1 MYPANSIRLI
11 GMMTLTG
18 VLWSASASAA
28 SADLLN
34 LYRAAASDNPSLKI
48 RSLTTERLQA
58 EARVA
63 ESRLYPQ
70 VSLQSSYSQN
80 DYRAGGADLTF
91 NGQRNVL
98 MVRQPLVDIASA
110 RRRDSARVA
119 IDQAEREAQQA
130 RGELFAQLA
139 DQYLVLLE
147 SGDELQR
154 LQ

>member
-1 MYPANSIRLI
+1 MHPANSIRLI
-11 GMMTLTG
+11 WMMTLTG
-18 VLWSASASAA
+18 VLWSASAA

-34 LYRAAASDNPSLKI
+34 LYRSAASDNPSLKI

-130 RGELFAQLA
+130 RG
-139 DQYLVLLE
+139 
-147 SGDELQR
+147 
-154 LQ
+154 